1 MVGMEDMRNA
11 MSETKFLIPLPLKK
25 KFFFVSSHIERR
37 NTGNLPMFLIQ
48 SKSNQVMST
57 EM

>member
-1 MVGMEDMRNA
+1 MEDMRNA

-25 KFFFVSSHIERR
+25 KFFFVSSHIER
-37 NTGNLPMFLIQ
+37 NVSKLPMFLIQ